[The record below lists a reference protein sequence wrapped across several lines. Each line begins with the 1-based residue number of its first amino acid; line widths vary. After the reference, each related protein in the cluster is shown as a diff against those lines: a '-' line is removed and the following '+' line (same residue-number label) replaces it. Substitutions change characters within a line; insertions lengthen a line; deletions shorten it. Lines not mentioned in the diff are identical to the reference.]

1 MNYCEIKKI
10 PARIGICLGYI
21 ANLFLQIYIVM
32 DIQNDRPIAL
42 NDPNAPMRDRRI
54 FYLLISIFCN
64 SVLFLLHGILEYVF
78 E

>member
-1 MNYCEIKKI
+1 
-10 PARIGICLGYI
+10 
-21 ANLFLQIYIVM
+21 M

>member
-10 PARIGICLGYI
+10 PSRIGICLGYI

-42 NDPNAPMRDRRI
+42 NDPNVSMRDRRI